1 MEDKITE
8 IKKEYQD
15 LNKKLSDPKLISNLP
30 LYQITLKR
38 QTELK
43 EMIKKI
49 EGVERIEKNLK
60 QAKEVLKKETDS
72 ELLAVAQEEV
82 GQLEKD
88 KEKLD
93 QELKSLLLPSD
104 PNDKKNVIME
114 IRAGAGGDEA
124 ALFAAELFRMYSRF
138 AEKRGFKIDILSS
151 NPTSIG
157 GFKEIIFSIEG
168 NNVYKELKFES
179 GVHRVQRVPE
189 TESSGRIHTS
199 TVTVAVLPE
208 AEEVDLEIKPEDL
221 RIDVFRS
228 QGAGGQSVNTTD
240 SAVRVTHLPSK
251 MTVACQDERSQI
263 KNRVK
268 ALSILRSRLLSQK
281 EEEERKNRGE
291 ARRIQIGTGD
301 RSEKIRTYNFPQD
314 RVTDHRIN
322 LSLHNLPSILDGGI
336 DHLIQKLTLANQEK
350 IS

>member
-157 GFKEIIFSIEG
+157 GFKEIIFGIEG